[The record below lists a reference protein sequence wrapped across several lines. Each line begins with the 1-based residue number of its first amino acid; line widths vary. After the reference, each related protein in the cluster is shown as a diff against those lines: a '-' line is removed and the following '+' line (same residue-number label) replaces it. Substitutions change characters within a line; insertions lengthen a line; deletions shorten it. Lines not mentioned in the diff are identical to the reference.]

1 MAATGIAAPQ
11 ETPCPAPTVPPRP
24 VPVIFQVN
32 SFGEQS
38 DANLADGGC
47 AAADGK
53 CTLRAALEQADRAGR
68 EFGTVRINVPSG
80 IYPVSR
86 QLSYDY
92 SRNPPCVPGTDGS
105 VEIVGDGDEQTI
117 IDGQNLTRVFYIRTQ
132 TGICSAG
139 PKAGQPCRTD
149 YRYGTPDDCGG
160 VGTCN
165 ASSDPGRVTMR
176 DLTITRGRDERAHD
190 PNNIDRPGFGGAIFV
205 DGILELERVTLRNNV
220 AKEGGGLYV
229 DFGRKPTAQL
239 PDPFHPIA
247 VLTSVRV
254 LDNQSTTTRFGFG
267 GGGIANGSELSAF
280 DLHVL
285 RNTAASQGAG
295 FYDNSWYWAELQQFE
310 VSDNVARSDAGG
322 IQVDIGKMH
331 LIDGVVARNRTQ
343 CCRPDGSSPG
353 GAGLFNYG
361 LNEGGLVDPGVMI
374 VDRVLVKDNVA
385 EGVGSAGGGIYNW
398 GTMTLRNVTV
408 TGNRSGYGGGIYLGD
423 GTYAGSS
430 LDMLNTTVSGNVA
443 QSQPPLNSEGG
454 GIFARSGTL
463 AAEHCTITAN
473 DGLLVGGIATRPKA
487 TVSLYGTVLAQNQAE
502 WASDCGADSNAGAA
516 PGRIVSAGFNVI
528 GNREGRA
535 PHSCS
540 VTLSPSDRA
549 GTFAAPL
556 DARLHGLT
564 GDGPLGGG
572 EMPSH
577 PLRPGSPAIDRAPGA
592 RCPSA
597 DAVDVARPKGAACDA
612 GAREDDSIFADDFE
626 TGGLGRWGSAS
637 TKDGRLRVST
647 TAARDGSYGLLFD
660 VAQLPPPAG
669 KAKLW
674 VKDTSPAA
682 LASYRARFSLNLDTL
697 TVPTSPRV
705 LRLLVGRVA
714 GDSSRRPFEIRL
726 RFDAGAWWLFGM
738 IRSDGDEKAY
748 STPPIRV
755 PKPGW
760 STVEIEWHAGDV
772 AGASGWMSIA
782 LDGAIQYSPP
792 VDNGTV
798 EIDGVQVGFLGGL
811 GLNSTGRVF
820 IDGFES
826 REQSSFP
833 SR

>member
-1 MAATGIAAPQ
+1 M
-11 ETPCPAPTVPPRP
+11 P
-24 VPVIFQVN
+24 VTFQVN

-38 DANLADGGC
+38 DADLADGAC

-68 EFGTVRINVPSG
+68 ELGTVRINIPSG
-80 IYPVSR
+80 TYPVSR
-86 QLSYDY
+86 QLTYDY
-92 SRNPPCVPGTDGS
+92 SKNPPCVSGTDGS
-105 VEIVGDGDEQTI
+105 VELVGDSQGQTL
-117 IDGQNLTRVFYIRTQ
+117 IDGQNLTRVFYLRTQ
-132 TGICSAG
+132 TGLCSAG

-149 YRYGTPDDCGG
+149 YRYGSPDDCGG

-165 ASSDPGRVTMR
+165 AVADPGRVTIR
-176 DLTITRGRDERAHD
+176 DLTITRGHDERAYD
-190 PNNIDRPGFGGAIFV
+190 PNNMDRPGFGGAIFV
-205 DGILELERVTLRNNV
+205 DGLLELERVTLRNSV

-267 GGGIANGSELSAF
+267 GGGIANGSELFAS

-310 VSDNVARSDAGG
+310 VSDNIAKSDAGG
-322 IQVDIGKMH
+322 IQVDIGKMR
-331 LIDGVVARNRTQ
+331 LVDGIVAGNRTQ

-361 LNEGGLVDPGVMI
+361 LNESGLLDPGIMI
-374 VDRVLVKDNVA
+374 LDRVLVKDNVA

-454 GIFARSGTL
+454 GIFARSGNLT
-463 AAEHCTITAN
+463 AQHCTITAN

-487 TVSLYGTVLAQNQAE
+487 TVSLYGTILAQNTAE

-516 PGRIVSAGFNVI
+516 PGRILSAGYNVI

-540 VTLSPSDRA
+540 VTLSPNDRA
-549 GTFAAPL
+549 GTFATPL

-564 GDGPLGGG
+564 GDGPSGFGG

-577 PLRPGSPAIDRAPGA
+577 PLRPGSPAIDRATGL
-592 RCPSA
+592 RCPSG
-597 DAVDVARPKGAACDA
+597 DAVGVARPKGAACDS

-626 TGGLGRWGSAS
+626 TGDLRKWGSVS
-637 TKDGRLRVST
+637 TKDGKLRVSAP
-647 TAARDGSYGLLFD
+647 AARDGSYGLLFD
-660 VAQLPPPAG
+660 VAQLPPPARR
-669 KAKLW
+669 AKLW
-674 VKDTSPAA
+674 VKDSTPTG
-682 LASYRARFSLNLDTL
+682 LKSYRARFSLNLDTL
-697 TVPTSPRV
+697 AVETSPRV
-705 LRLLVGRVA
+705 LRLMAGRIA
-714 GDSSRRPFEIRL
+714 GNPSRRPFEIRL
-726 RFDAGAWWLFGM
+726 RFDAGEWWLFGL
-738 IRSDGDEKAY
+738 IRSNVGSDGKEESY
-748 STPPIRV
+748 STWPIRV

-760 STVEIEWHAGDV
+760 STVEIEWHAGDA
-772 AGASGWMSIA
+772 AGAPGWMSIA
-782 LDGAIQYSPP
+782 LDAAIRYSPS
-792 VDNGTV
+792 VYNDTI

-833 SR
+833 PR